1 MAKRHTHRVKLT
13 DFKAKKR
20 DEGAIEIEA
29 DDGTV
34 FRVEPPELWSD
45 DIVSMSADRTQ
56 VIEMA
61 TALLGGEEE
70 YERFKA
76 AGGSAAVLSAIV
88 ADEHGLDVG
97 ESAASSGS

>member
-1 MAKRHTHRVKLT
+1 MPKPKPHRVRLS

-20 DEGAIEIEA
+20 DEGAIIIEA
-29 DDGTV
+29 DDGTE

-45 DIVSMSADRTQ
+45 DILTMSADRAR
-56 VIEMA
+56 VVEMA
-61 TALLGGEEE
+61 TAMLGGEEE
-70 YERFKA
+70 YSRFVA

-97 ESAASSGS
+97 ESAASSSS